1 MSTRMRPN
9 WSKRIDK
16 VLHSQKYMLVAEG
29 LSGEPIEK
37 ALTDITADIM
47 HLCKRRGINV
57 EQLLAESRS
66 QAELEEK
73 HAPVSASV

>member
-1 MSTRMRPN
+1 MSTRMRTD
-9 WSKRIDK
+9 WSRRIDK

-47 HLCKRRGINV
+47 HLCKRRGINL
-57 EQLLAESRS
+57 EQLLAQSRT
-66 QAELEEK
+66 QAEQEEK
-73 HAPVSASV
+73 HAPAQASV